1 MIRLQLLYNFLKKK
15 KKKTIDYL
23 GPTCMKTDPIISLKK
38 SLFVVQK
45 LCQELYNN
53 HFSIK

>member
-1 MIRLQLLYNFLKKK
+1 MIRLQLLYNFFKKK
-15 KKKTIDYL
+15 KKTTIDYL